1 MVRICGWLGDG
12 IMPIG
17 SEKAGLMGAAGS
29 GAASPN
35 YFGDG
40 SLGDCQFGASSIT
53 QTGDS
58 TAIDTVLTTG
68 SEAGGPGSSSYG
80 TVVPNSSA
88 VYETTVL
95 STSGSYDGDM
105 WVGNFGSLT
114 IDASVTL
121 TPNQPCR
128 GMFIFVDGD
137 CTINGALSMS
147 SRGGFSDPTASG
159 GSDASAVG
167 ASGLQFGVFTSGGS
181 SSFTND
187 GSGYDGAGSTV
198 ITALANM
205 DNISSDG
212 DIITI
217 VKTGGAPVDNAG
229 GTAGA
234 TGALTIGCGGGA
246 AGRKSG
252 PDSGSGNAG
261 GYAGPFSSG
270 SGRGGYWSNT
280 GAARGG
286 GQGGDYGAAGH
297 RWSTGGSGGSGAGN
311 PGAAAPAGGGTSGG
325 DGNGGLIVLMVSGD
339 LEIGSGGSIEAK
351 GTAGGNTD
359 PHGGGTGGGAI
370 MVLYAG
376 SLTNNGTIEA
386 LGGSNGSTIP
396 GGTGGTH
403 TLNIE

>member
-1 MVRICGWLGDG
+1 MPLGA
-12 IMPIG
+12 
-17 SEKAGLMGAAGS
+17 EKAALMGSAG
-29 GAASPN
+29 GAVSPN

-58 TAIDTVLTTG
+58 TAIDTVLTIG
-68 SEAGGPGSSSYG
+68 SESGGPGSNTYG
-80 TVVPNSSA
+80 YAVPHGSA
-88 VYETTVL
+88 QYGTTVL
-95 STSGSYDGDM
+95 SKSGSYDGDM
-105 WVGNFGSLT
+105 WVGNFGDLT
-114 IDASVTL
+114 IDASVCL
-121 TPNQPCR
+121 TTDQPCR

-147 SRGGFSDPTASG
+147 SRGGKSDPTSAG
-159 GSDASAVG
+159 GSDSSAVG

-187 GSGYDGAGSTV
+187 GAGYNGAGSTV

-205 DNISSDG
+205 DNISANG

-217 VKTGGAPVDNAG
+217 VKTGGAPTYNSA

-234 TGALTIGCGGGA
+234 TGATTIGCGGGA

-270 SGRGGYWSNT
+270 SGRAGFWSNT
-280 GAARGG
+280 GAGPG
-286 GQGGDYGAAGH
+286 DGQGGDYGAAGH
-297 RWSTGGSGGSGAGN
+297 RWTNGGSGGSGAGN
-311 PGAAAPAGGGTSGG
+311 PGAATPAGGGATGK

-339 LEIGSGGSIEAK
+339 LVIGSGGTIEAK
-351 GTAGGNTD
+351 GSPGGASD
-359 PHGGGTGGGAI
+359 PDGGGSGGGAI

-376 SLTNNGTIEA
+376 SFTNNGTIDVT
-386 LGGSNGSTIP
+386 GGSDGDSLD
-396 GGTGGTH
+396 GGTGGKH

>member
-1 MVRICGWLGDG
+1 
-12 IMPIG
+12 MPLG
-17 SEKAGLMGAAGS
+17 SEKAALMGAAG

-40 SLGDCQFGASSIT
+40 SLGNCQFGASSIT

-58 TAIDTVLTTG
+58 TSIDTVLTTG

-80 TVVPNSSA
+80 SVVPNSSA
-88 VYETTVL
+88 CYETTVL

-105 WVGNFGSLT
+105 WVGNFEDLI

-147 SRGGFSDPTASG
+147 SRGGFSDPTVSG

-167 ASGLQFGVFTSGGS
+167 SSGLQFGVFTSGGS

-198 ITALANM
+198 KTALANM
-205 DNISSDG
+205 DNLSSDG

-217 VKTGGAPVDNAG
+217 VKTGGAPTANSA

-234 TGALTIGCGGGA
+234 TGATTIGCGGGA

-252 PDSGSGNAG
+252 PSSGAGNEG

-270 SGRGGYWSNT
+270 SGRGGYWSNS
-280 GAARGG
+280 GAGPGG

-311 PGAAAPAGGGTSGG
+311 PGAAAPAGGGSAGG
-325 DGNGGLIVLMVSGD
+325 NGNGGLIVLMVSGD

-351 GTAGGNTD
+351 GTAGGDSD
-359 PHGGGTGGGAI
+359 PHGGGSGGGAI

-376 SLTNNGTIEA
+376 SLTNNGTIVA
-386 LGGSNGSTIP
+386 TGGANSVAAANG
-396 GGTGGTH
+396 GAGGTH

>member
-1 MVRICGWLGDG
+1 MPLGA
-12 IMPIG
+12 
-17 SEKAGLMGAAGS
+17 EKAALMGAAGS

-40 SLGDCQFGASSIT
+40 SLGSCQFGASSIT

-58 TAIDTVLTTG
+58 VSIDTVLTTG

-80 TVVPNSSA
+80 SVVPNSSA
-88 VYETTVL
+88 CYETTVL

-105 WVGNFGSLT
+105 WVGNFEDLI

-147 SRGGFSDPTASG
+147 SRGGFSDPTVSG

-167 ASGLQFGVFTSGGS
+167 SSGLQFGVFTSGGS

-205 DNISSDG
+205 DDISSNG

-217 VKTGGAPVDNAG
+217 VKTGDAPVYNSAG
-229 GTAGA
+229 VAGA

-246 AGRKSG
+246 AGTAIG
-252 PDSGSGNAG
+252 PSHGGGNAG

-270 SGRGGYWSNT
+270 SGRGGYWSNS
-280 GAARGG
+280 GAGPGG
-286 GQGGDYGAAGH
+286 GQGGNYGAAGH
-297 RWSTGGSGGSGAGN
+297 RRSDSGSGGSGAGN
-311 PGAAAPAGGGTSGG
+311 PGAAAPSGGGAGGQS
-325 DGNGGLIVLMVSGD
+325 GNGGLIVLMVSGD
-339 LEIGSGGSIEAK
+339 LEIGAAGSIQANGTSGG
-351 GTAGGNTD
+351 TPD
-359 PHGGGTGGGAI
+359 PSGGGTGGGAV
-370 MVLYAG
+370 MVLYVG

-386 LGGSNGSTIP
+386 S
-396 GGTGGTH
+396 GGTASTRDGGAGGTH